1 MNRNPMRIFALLATL
16 AVLALGLAGCGGD
29 EPATATAPPA
39 PPPAP
44 PPFQPQPV
52 EVALGESGGNV
63 TLMTTEA
70 GGFTLNGEAFA
81 GGADNPVEG
90 EGGRMYVLTLADGSW
105 SAAFRPMEVMVA
117 LGASGE
123 SVTLMTT
130 EAGGY
135 MIGGEAFASG
145 GMAMSSAGASYTL
158 TMGEDGMWMAMFMP
172 MTQTVTL
179 GTSGMSVE
187 LMTNEAGM
195 WMIGDSALM
204 GDGTDTYTMGDL
216 RYALAMGE
224 DGMWMATYMPMT
236 QTVTLG
242 NSGEMVTLMTTEAG
256 GWAMGASSVE
266 DGYMTTAANG
276 NRYTLTMGEDG
287 MWMAAFAPMS
297 VPVTLGGSGETVTLM
312 TTEAGGFTLN
322 GMAVDATTMAMNSAG
337 ERYSLSRGEDGMW
350 MAMHMPSRQPV
361 DLGGSGMTVMLMT
374 NEAGG
379 WTLDGDIVTSDAT
392 IQRGMNDATGAMNAY
407 RLTLEGDTWT
417 AEYDPMT
424 MTIGGTGLQAMA
436 REDGTGYTV
445 GDTMSLDAAGMGEVT
460 NPEGGMF
467 RVMKD
472 AEGMLVG
479 ARFDLDM
486 ANAAMSVDAKQT
498 PAGTANAAPTL
509 SSDDRDTAGV
519 NEKNTMLKALG
530 EEFSMGELLGG
541 GLATE
546 NGANI
551 VAGARAE
558 LVKIRDRVAQLVALR
573 RDDGI
578 EQDAFDLQIRLQ
590 WGKADTEVT
599 KIFGGTAEGRLE
611 RTLSEG
617 RVVDAFDRLVDAL
630 SSEEKFAAATLANG
644 PDKLQ
649 GFDNRNASQASAA
662 FNRLKSTATARL
674 GSLGSTRFGVAVF
687 NSTPNA
693 KNAYGNAEMAQAF
706 AWSTMENTRR
716 FADVQTSGTAS
727 YAGRTLAADQAG
739 NLYSGS
745 IEVDVRFTR
754 KAVDGYVTGLAR
766 ADTQAPWTHSLGGEV
781 EGIHL
786 PTAKLNSRGSWSV
799 EGEGTN
805 LGRLHYAPQAGG
817 EPDLDLDPGATF
829 AGQLLG
835 RGDASGDEVIG
846 TWSLAQGSTVLAG
859 GFGAER
865 GPDRPAPGTGVT
877 GDLTKI
883 GKRGDEYAT
892 AERGPAELLAVAAV
906 ADDPAT
912 MNVDE
917 TVIGRPMIPASK
929 VLDTSNANFKYVP
942 RPRDTPEE
950 AADADADEY
959 VVGNYAFNRALAF
972 DTDSYEL
979 TKGNWVSDARKAIE
993 QRLNQLRRV
1002 IELDNADAS
1011 AGDRLFAND
1020 QRQRLFN
1027 EIQAELAKVF
1037 GDSRAAVAE
1046 TSEGEGDGVA
1056 EFYTGVLSREANPTT
1071 EGQWSDHSDYPVNT
1085 SGVAEDA
1092 GVIAEIEDVL
1102 EALAD
1107 ADAFAGALATGGIF
1121 RAAIDPMIS
1130 SYPSASAI
1138 FNRARGKLQMWT
1150 ATTDYTRLGAWRHQV
1165 SAFAAD
1171 SLKLQTYE
1179 RADPDRVEL
1188 GAFAFSPLDPTAV
1201 YSSTDHR
1208 LYPAAG
1214 SNQTVSATY
1223 AGRTSAAQGDL
1234 FYEGAVEAR
1243 VFWDPSDVE
1252 DSAVTVTVTDL
1263 VDTESGEPLQYGYAG
1278 TEPDNPDHV
1287 VGTVAVE
1294 SLKWTATVDNTGTV
1308 SFESTEPVAVGVN
1321 SVTGMP
1327 NYRPAYGPYR
1337 TLSAAEQTTYGPGII
1352 GTATNTGNTRHFVG
1366 SSSSQFRI
1374 GPDENNYWITNAGG
1388 GTWTDAFGEL
1398 TFAGTDAVTDPA
1410 HADYIAAKTQ
1420 FDEGV
1425 KVAIYPKWLIAGI
1438 QLRDTDINVNPAPGF
1453 RSSGILLFADGSTA
1467 MMEQWF
1473 NHNSAFIGTEG
1484 NPLTGYQLP
1493 NYDGDPLLS
1502 TRPDLV
1508 WNEVGQPW
1516 STRPFPDRDGDGS
1529 MGVGPADFVNQE
1541 IGDGAPEMTRAQ
1553 LAKAFLEAGNEAGK
1567 YVNIPTNES
1576 PAARASEIDGMFVGQ
1591 DQDGPLGIIGTWT
1604 LTGGAF
1610 GLGVERGVIR
1620 GAFGADIQP

>member
-1 MNRNPMRIFALLATL
+1 MNRNPMRIFALLAAL
-16 AVLALGLAGCGGD
+16 AVLSFGLAGCGGD
-29 EPATATAPPA
+29 EPAAATTPPA

-52 EVALGESGGNV
+52 EVALGENGGNV

-105 SAAFRPMEVMVA
+105 SAAFMPMEVMVA
-117 LGASGE
+117 LGNSGE

-135 MIGGEAFASG
+135 MMAGEAFASG
-145 GMAMSSAGASYTL
+145 GMAMSSAGANYTL
-158 TMGEDGMWMAMFMP
+158 SMGEDGMWTAMFMP

-187 LMTNEAGM
+187 LTSTESGM
-195 WMIGDSALM
+195 WMIGAAALM
-204 GDGTDTYTMGDL
+204 ADGSDTYTMGDL

-224 DGMWMATYMPMT
+224 DGVWLATFMPMT

-242 NSGEMVTLMTTEAG
+242 TSGEMVTLMSTEAG
-256 GWAMGASSVE
+256 GWAMGASSVA
-266 DGYMTTAANG
+266 DGYMTTATNG

-312 TTEAGGFTLN
+312 TTEAGGFTMN
-322 GMAVDATTMAMNSAG
+322 GQPVDDTSMAMNSAG
-337 ERYSLSRGEDGMW
+337 ESYSLSMGEDGMW

-361 DLGGSGMTVMLMT
+361 DLGASGMTVMLMT

-379 WTLDGDIVTSDAT
+379 WTLDGEIVVSDTT
-392 IQRGMNDATGAMNAY
+392 IERGMNDATGAMNAY
-407 RLTLEGDTWT
+407 RLTRADGRWT
-417 AEYDPMT
+417 ADYEPMS

-445 GDTMSLDAAGMGEVT
+445 GETMSLDASGMGEIIA
-460 NPEGGMF
+460 PGGGMF

-472 AEGMLVG
+472 AEGMLAG
-479 ARFDLDM
+479 TRYDLDM
-486 ANAAMSVDAKQT
+486 ANDAMSVDAKQT

-509 SSDDRDTAGV
+509 STDDRDTAM

-530 EEFSMGELLGG
+530 EEFSMGDLLGG
-541 GLATE
+541 GMATE
-546 NGANI
+546 DGANI
-551 VAGARAE
+551 VAGVRAE
-558 LVKIRDRVAQLVALR
+558 LVKIRNRVAQLVALR

-578 EQDAFDLQIRLQ
+578 EQDAFDLQIGLQ

-599 KIFGGTAEGRLE
+599 KIFGGTAAGRLE
-611 RTLSEG
+611 RTVSES
-617 RVVDAFDRLVDAL
+617 RVVDAFDRLVEAL
-630 SSEEKFAAATLANG
+630 SSESAFAAATLANG

-649 GFDNRNASQASAA
+649 GFDNRNANQARDA

-674 GSLGSTRFGVAVF
+674 GNLGSTRFGVAVF

-693 KNAYGNAEMAQAF
+693 KNDFKDAEKAQAF
-706 AWSTMENTRR
+706 AWSTMEYTRR
-716 FADVQTSGTAS
+716 AADVQMSGTAS

-739 NLYSGS
+739 NLYSGV

-754 KAVDGYVTGLAR
+754 KAVDGYVTSLAR

-781 EGIHL
+781 DGIHL
-786 PTAKLNSRGSWSV
+786 PTAKLNTRGAWSV
-799 EGEGTN
+799 EGEGN
-805 LGRLHYAPQAGG
+805 NVGRLEYLAQAGG

-835 RGDASGDEVIG
+835 RGDASGTEAIG

-877 GDLTKI
+877 GDLSKI
-883 GKRGDEYAT
+883 GRRGDEWS
-892 AERGPAELLAVAAV
+892 RVGIGPAALPRNPTDTEMDQINPMLAG
-906 ADDPAT
+906 T
-912 MNVDE
+912 N
-917 TVIGRPMIPASK
+917 R
-929 VLDTSNANFKYVP
+929 NFVNTGNTKFRYVP
-942 RPRDTPEE
+942 QPMDD
-950 AADADADEY
+950 AAAAEF
-959 VVGNYAFNRALAF
+959 VVGNYEPQRAEVLESDDF
-972 DTDSYEL
+972 MQ

-993 QRLNQLRRV
+993 QRLAQLRRV

-1011 AGDRLFAND
+1011 AGDRLFANN

-1027 EIQAELAKVF
+1027 EIQAELANVF
-1037 GDSRAAVAE
+1037 GESRAAIADADPE
-1046 TSEGEGDGVA
+1046 MEGNQPVA
-1056 EFYTGVLSREANPTT
+1056 EFYTGVLSREPNPTT

-1092 GVIAEIEDVL
+1092 GVLAEIEDVL
-1102 EALAD
+1102 EALGD

-1121 RAAIDPMIS
+1121 RSAIDPMIS

-1138 FNRARGKLQMWT
+1138 FNRSRGKLQMWT

-1165 SAFAAD
+1165 SAYAAD

-1188 GAFAFSPLDPTAV
+1188 GAFAYSPLDPTAV
-1201 YSSTDHR
+1201 YSSADHR

-1252 DSAVTVTVTDL
+1252 DSEVRVSITDL
-1263 VDTESGEPLQYGYAG
+1263 VDTAGGEPLQFGYAG
-1278 TEPDNPDHV
+1278 TDPNNDDHV
-1287 VGTVAVE
+1287 LGTTDVE
-1294 SLKWTATVDNTGTV
+1294 SLTWTATVDNSGTV
-1308 SFESTEPVAVGVN
+1308 SFESTEPVAVAVE
-1321 SVTGMP
+1321 SVSGMP

-1337 TLSAAEQTTYGPGII
+1337 TLSAAERTTYGPGII
-1352 GTATNTGNTRHFVG
+1352 GTATNTGNTRHFTG
-1366 SSSSQFRI
+1366 SSNSEFRI
-1374 GPDENNYWITNAGG
+1374 GPDDSNYWIADAGG

-1398 TFAGTDAVTDPA
+1398 TFAGTDAITDSTD
-1410 HADYIAAKTQ
+1410 ADYIAAKAQ
-1420 FDEGV
+1420 FDAGV
-1425 KVAIYPKWLIAGI
+1425 EVAIYPKWLIAGI
-1438 QLRDTDINVNPAPGF
+1438 QLQDTDVNVNPAPGT
-1453 RSSGILLFADGSTA
+1453 RSSGILLFVDGSTA

-1473 NHNSAFIGTEG
+1473 NHNSAFIGTDG
-1484 NPLTGYQLP
+1484 NPVTGYQLP
-1493 NYDGDPLLS
+1493 NYDGDPSLS

-1516 STRPFPDRDGDGS
+1516 STRPFPTADGDGTT
-1529 MGVGPADFVNQE
+1529 GVGPADFVNQN
-1541 IGDGAPEMTRAQ
+1541 IGDGAPDMTRAQ
-1553 LAKAFLEAGNEAGK
+1553 LAKAFLTAGN
-1567 YVNIPTNES
+1567 YLNIPTNES
-1576 PAARASEIDGMFVGQ
+1576 ADARAATIEGMFVGQ